1 MVPGS
6 TWEDGPR
13 LVYVLLLNGANPLIK
28 VGHAMDVAERVKDYG
43 LAAGYAVDVLLTVTT
58 PSKVDAIRLEGAVAV
73 EFVASRVPKRIAQ
86 KVIQDNGFTECY
98 LTAAADDICEFVK
111 SQA

>member
-1 MVPGS
+1 
-6 TWEDGPR
+6 
-13 LVYVLLLNGANPLIK
+13 
-28 VGHAMDVAERVKDYG
+28 VKDYG